1 MSQTKILVDTCS
13 YFRLAQNIHPLL
25 AVSFGKAGY
34 TLYAHEALTKEFER
48 TPRLQTKFDWF
59 TQRAY
64 VENRSRPLQIGRKES
79 KGIDTTLEFMWAHVL
94 AENLKPSPTDV
105 RILATASDL
114 GLQMISDDQDLLGM
128 AEDYGVHANSSLEL
142 MFLMLDEKYID
153 MAKIRQVVAQ
163 WIYDRDTPAKFA
175 ADYRRLFGEAPPTE

>member
-25 AVSFGKAGY
+25 AMAFGKAGY

-48 TPRLQTKFDWF
+48 TARLQTKFDWF

-79 KGIDTTLEFMWAHVL
+79 KGIETTFEFMWEQVL
-94 AENLKPSPTDV
+94 AESLKPSPTDV

-114 GLQMISDDQDLLGM
+114 GLRMISDDQDLLVM
-128 AEDYGVHANSSLEL
+128 AKDYGVHADNSLEL
-142 MFLMLDEKYID
+142 MRLMLDENHVDI
-153 MAKIRQVVAQ
+153 AKVRQVASQ
-163 WIYDRDTPAKFA
+163 WIYDRDTPANFA
-175 ADYRRLFGEAPPTE
+175 SDYRRLFGEAPPKP